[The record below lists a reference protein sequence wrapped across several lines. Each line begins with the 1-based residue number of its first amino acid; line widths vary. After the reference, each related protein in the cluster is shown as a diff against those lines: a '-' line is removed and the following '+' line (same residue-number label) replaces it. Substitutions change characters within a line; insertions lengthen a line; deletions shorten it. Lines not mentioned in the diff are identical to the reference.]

1 MSTPQISVIIPAYNA
16 AEFVG
21 KAIESA
27 IAQTLPAHEILVID
41 DGSKDDTVSAVE
53 KYLPKVR
60 LLQRQNGGPAAARNL
75 GIRES
80 TGEWLA
86 MLDADDTWLPTKLEK
101 QAAHTEKSKVGIVH
115 AYENEEDAPPPSR
128 IDFSEMWK
136 KNWISNTTALVRR
149 EACEQVGGLD
159 ESRELISV
167 EDYNLWLRI
176 VFAGWEVA
184 TCREKLVNYTP
195 APNSL
200 SRQTER
206 FARAE
211 FENVSNLYRRLNLPE
226 ELVKEKRIALS
237 EQYGRDLLHYRNLKA
252 AREMLLFPLR
262 ESPTPSRFVWWLA
275 TFLPTSVLDLRR
287 KHG

>member
-1 MSTPQISVIIPAYNA
+1 MSTPHISVIIPAYNA

-21 KAIESA
+21 QAIESA

-101 QAAHTEKSKVGIVH
+101 QSVHTGKSKVGIVH
-115 AYENEEDAPPPSR
+115 AYENDDDTPSPST

-136 KNWISNTTALVRR
+136 RNWISNTTALVRR
-149 EACEQVGGLD
+149 EAFVQVGGLD

-176 VFAGWEVA
+176 VFAG
-184 TCREKLVNYTP
+184 
-195 APNSL
+195 
-200 SRQTER
+200 
-206 FARAE
+206 
-211 FENVSNLYRRLNLPE
+211 
-226 ELVKEKRIALS
+226 
-237 EQYGRDLLHYRNLKA
+237 
-252 AREMLLFPLR
+252 
-262 ESPTPSRFVWWLA
+262 
-275 TFLPTSVLDLRR
+275 SVV
-287 KHG
+287 H